1 MGGAHRQRHHR
12 GGQQAQRRRLAAM
25 HVAGHLAEDDVE
37 RPADR
42 GSQRVGDAR
51 RVQVMDGLAGQ
62 RPGEFDGD
70 RHAQRQRAQR
80 HVEQQVHAGQRD
92 AVQGD
97 LGRVLFGQR
106 KAPRPPERDQDD
118 GADDD
123 AVSGRALRAHFGK
136 QRLGERGANAQ
147 RGHGA
152 DQRQGGK
159 QGGGRGVLPGVQGGG
174 GHGGG
179 VKLKALGRCAKSKRA
194 WVQPSRAW
202 IHGGGVK
209 HIQGQADHDG
219 AQQALL
225 HPQEPRI
232 APDPAADTRRAER
245 EAAAIGQAQH
255 LHRDAQHQHLDPHGP
270 VVRRGALRQEG
281 DHEQQHLRVQQI
293 RHEALPE
300 GVAGRM
306 IALMPR

>member
-1 MGGAHRQRHHR
+1 MAPISDRVGSRVEAE
-12 GGQQAQRRRLAAM
+12 AFCPVFKVAAVM
-25 HVAGHLAEDDVE
+25 VAG
-37 RPADR
+37 
-42 GSQRVGDAR
+42 
-51 RVQVMDGLAGQ
+51 
-62 RPGEFDGD
+62 
-70 RHAQRQRAQR
+70 
-80 HVEQQVHAGQRD
+80 
-92 AVQGD
+92 
-97 LGRVLFGQR
+97 
-106 KAPRPPERDQDD
+106 
-118 GADDD
+118 
-123 AVSGRALRAHFGK
+123 
-136 QRLGERGANAQ
+136 
-147 RGHGA
+147 
-152 DQRQGGK
+152 
-159 QGGGRGVLPGVQGGG
+159 
-174 GHGGG
+174 
-179 VKLKALGRCAKSKRA
+179 A

-270 VVRRGALRQEG
+270 VVRRGELRQEG

-300 GVAGRM
+300 GVAGVAR
-306 IALMPR
+306 AGAQQELKSDV